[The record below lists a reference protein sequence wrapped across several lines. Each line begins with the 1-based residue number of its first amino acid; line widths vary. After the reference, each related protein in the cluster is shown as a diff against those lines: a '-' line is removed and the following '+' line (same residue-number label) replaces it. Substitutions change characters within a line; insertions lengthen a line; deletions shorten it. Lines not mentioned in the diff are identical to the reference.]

1 MTDVAS
7 EASGPHPHVRAAGGA
22 LRGTREDG
30 VAVFRGIPFAE
41 PPVGPLRFA
50 APRRARPWDGVR
62 PAVSYG
68 PPPPQGGHFGM
79 DVLAREAA
87 GDDWLTVNVWSPE
100 PGPGAELPVMV
111 WIQGGAYSIG
121 MSGLPEY
128 DGGRLAR
135 DGGVVVVTFN
145 YRVGPE
151 GFGQIE
157 GTPANRGL
165 LDQVAALEWVRDNIR
180 AFGGDPGRVT
190 VFGQSAGAGSI
201 AALLAMPRAAGLF
214 GRAVAQSVPATF
226 FSPELAADIA
236 AACAAELGLRPTA
249 TELSGV
255 DPARLSAAADRV
267 ASAMDRWADRWG
279 PAAHRAIPFS
289 PVVDGE
295 ILPTT
300 PWQALADGA
309 GRDVDLLVGHT
320 RDETRLLTALDGL
333 LGQVTPEQAARALHA
348 YGPGRDAAHRYREA
362 FPTAGPDELYE
373 LVGSDWLFRMP
384 SLHLA
389 QAQAAAGRARPRL
402 RADLVR
408 PGHGR
413 RPRRLPRPRRA
424 AGLRQPG
431 ARPTGRAHRRE
442 AVPGGGGGVRAHAAC
457 LDGVRRP
464 RRPRLARVRQRSAP
478 RAALRHPTGPHRLPG
493 GGLPADLAGPHLP
506 GPAAAHRALARVQR
520 QLDHPALAQDQEV
533 RGLVLVVADAADR
546 ARRADVGGQ
555 EQQEVL
561 HVRELLLMDL
571 LAGSQGPAA
580 ALRRSELADE
590 HAADAPCRATARQ
603 ESVRRHELAPDLREH
618 GIRCAVEQV
627 ERQVQG
633 VEISHATDAT
643 GPAGTA
649 DKQVARHDRLR

>member
-7 EASGPHPHVRAAGGA
+7 EAGSHPHVRVAGGA
-22 LRGTREDG
+22 LRGTREEG

-50 APRRARPWDGVR
+50 APRRARRWDGVR

-79 DVLAREAA
+79 DVLARDAA

-100 PGPGAELPVMV
+100 PGPGAGLPVMV

-249 TELSGV
+249 TALSGV

-333 LGQVTPEQAARALHA
+333 LGQITPEQAARALHA

-362 FPTAGPDELYE
+362 FPTASPDELYE

-389 QAQAAAGRARPRL
+389 QAQTAAG
-402 RADLVR
+402 
-408 PGHGR
+408 
-413 RPRRLPRPRRA
+413 
-424 AGLRQPG
+424 
-431 ARPTGRAHRRE
+431 GRAHVYE
-442 AVPGGGGGVRAHAAC
+442 
-457 LDGVRRP
+457 LTW
-464 RRPRLARVRQRSAP
+464 SAP
-478 RAALRHPTGPHRLPG
+478 GMGGALGACHGLDVPLVFGNLEHGQPAALIGEKPFPEAEEVSARMRRAWTEF
-493 GGLPADLAGPHLP
+493 
-506 GPAAAHRALARVQR
+506 AAHGDPGWPAYGSAQR
-520 QLDHPALAQDQEV
+520 LVRLFDTRPALTAYPEEASRLIWQDHTFPA
-533 RGLVLVVADAADR
+533 LP
-546 ARRADVGGQ
+546 
-555 EQQEVL
+555 
-561 HVRELLLMDL
+561 L
-571 LAGSQGPAA
+571 LA
-580 ALRRSELADE
+580 EAD
-590 HAADAPCRATARQ
+590 Q
-603 ESVRRHELAPDLREH
+603 
-618 GIRCAVEQV
+618 AV
-627 ERQVQG
+627 
-633 VEISHATDAT
+633 
-643 GPAGTA
+643 
-649 DKQVARHDRLR
+649 